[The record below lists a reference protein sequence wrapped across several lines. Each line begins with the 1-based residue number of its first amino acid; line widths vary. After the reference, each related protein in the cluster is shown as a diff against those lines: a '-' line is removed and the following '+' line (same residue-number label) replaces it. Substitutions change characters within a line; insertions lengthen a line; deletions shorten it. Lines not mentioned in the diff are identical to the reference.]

1 MECLTVNVTSSQVRS
16 TKPTLGLA
24 MIVRNE
30 AAIIERCLARVKQF
44 VDHWTIVDTGS
55 TDGTPDIIRRVLGEI
70 PGALYDRPWVDFGT
84 NRTELMALAKDS
96 ADFLLLLDA
105 DHVVD
110 VDTDWLDGMN
120 AWADVNDIH
129 VRGTFDMWMPYLVSG
144 RHDWSFTG
152 ATHEYLVRSSSHSKR
167 REEKLRINDQHDGSS
182 HTEKLRRD
190 EQLLIRQIEKE
201 PNDSRWA
208 FYLAQT
214 RQGAGNINGA
224 IAGYRRCIELST
236 WDEEIYWC
244 LLQIGELLQVRG
256 DWPEAVIALEA
267 AWEFRP
273 TRAESLFLLAAGHR
287 ERNMYLSARMFAEKG
302 LEIAVPADSMFVR
315 RWVYD
320 WGLTFEQS
328 VAAWWMGEDEL
339 AVTIWRELLERD
351 DLSPMYREFVAANLN
366 QWS

>member
-1 MECLTVNVTSSQVRS
+1 MSMNSPQARS
-16 TKPTLGLA
+16 TTPTLGLA

-30 AAIIERCLARVKQF
+30 AAIIERCLNSVKQL
-44 VDHWTIVDTGS
+44 VDHWIIVDTGS
-55 TDGTPDIIRRVLGEI
+55 TDGTPEIIRRVLGEI

-84 NRTELMALAKDS
+84 NRTELMSLAKDS

-105 DHVVD
+105 DHVVE
-110 VDTDWLDGMN
+110 VEIDWRDGIY

-129 VRGTFDMWMPYLVSG
+129 IRGTFDMWMPYLVSG
-144 RHDWSFTG
+144 RHDWSFNG
-152 ATHEYLVRSSSHSKR
+152 ATHEYLICQPGQSKR
-167 REEKLRINDQHDGSS
+167 REEKLRIHDQQDGSS
-182 HTEKLRRD
+182 HVEKLRRD

-201 PNDSRWA
+201 PNNSRWA

-224 IAGYRRCIELST
+224 IAGYRRCIELSS

-244 LLQIGELLQVRG
+244 LLQIGELLQARG

-273 TRAESLFLLAAGHR
+273 TRAESLFQLAAGHR

-302 LEIAVPADSMFVR
+302 LEISMPTDSMFVR

-320 WGLTFEQS
+320 WGLQFERS
-328 VAAWWMGEDEL
+328 VAAWWMGDDEL
-339 AVTIWRELLERD
+339 AVTIWRELLERN
-351 DLSPMYREFVAANLN
+351 DLSSTYREFVTSNLN
-366 QWS
+366 KWA